1 MSDFLQV
8 LPQQKDRYRRDMQAL
23 AVQYFSQRERLSPAE
38 TIELIRVMGAPTV
51 KELCGPFSWAQ
62 TPYLRP
68 IFERFWSRGFSE
80 GAVAKAS
87 QLGFTDGVLIN
98 IVAYAA
104 YARPGSISFLLPS
117 DVFAQDFS
125 KDKIDPL
132 LEHSP
137 IVAAAF
143 ASAKARDADATILNK
158 KMRSGYRLRLFGAN
172 SVKRLKSFAG
182 IYRLL
187 DETDDFENDPKQGD
201 PEDLLDRSALTGS
214 DHAVRKLKGT
224 TPTLDYG
231 RGWKDYLAG
240 DQQKLHI
247 TCPSCSMPFVLTWN
261 LIRWDKTTEHHPE
274 TAHAVCPNGH
284 KIPHELKR
292 QLVTA
297 GRYIPT
303 NPKATMP
310 SWHIPGFVSFAD
322 QMSWPKTVTKFL
334 EAGKDPAKLKVVFN
348 TRFGEPFEDRSGE
361 RIHVESLRDRR
372 DKYAAEVPAGVG
384 VLTLA
389 VDVQRLWMEVL
400 LVGWGAGEESWRIHH
415 WRLEGDTSVT
425 VAAPGQV
432 TVWDRLSQLIQ
443 RAYVHEAGIALTP
456 AITLIDS
463 ADGERTQVVYD
474 FVKAMSPW
482 NVFAARGE
490 KMFNGRLRAN
500 REAMVRIGTASD
512 TSIRLVRMNTYA
524 ARNTVYS
531 RLRIKSPGYG
541 RMHWPLLPED
551 SPEFPE
557 DYFKQFENEKKVSE
571 PIAKGS
577 SVMEDVWVTTGRNEG
592 PDLEVISLCALH
604 QLGDAVRHNLVQ
616 LVTQVAAQG
625 EALRLSRELG
635 TPKFPVRTERP
646 ETPGRDRPLRG

>member
-1 MSDFLQV
+1 MSELLQV
-8 LPQQKDRYRRDMQAL
+8 LPQQRDRYRQEMQRL
-23 AVQYFSQRERLSPAE
+23 AHQYFARRERLTPAE
-38 TIELIRVMGAPTV
+38 TIERIRVMGPPTV
-51 KELCGPFSWAQ
+51 KELCGPFRWAQ

-68 IFERFWSRGFSE
+68 IFDAFWSRGFSE

-87 QLGFTDGVLIN
+87 QLGFTDSLLMN
-98 IVAYAA
+98 IIAYAA
-104 YARPGSISFLLPS
+104 YARPGSISILLPS

-143 ASAKARDADATILNK
+143 TSARSRDADATMLNK
-158 KMRSGYRLRLFGAN
+158 KMTSGYRLRIFGAN

-214 DHAVRKLKGT
+214 DHANRKLKGT
-224 TPTLDYG
+224 TPTLDHG

-240 DQQKLHI
+240 NQQKLHV
-247 TCPSCSMPFVLTWN
+247 TCPHCGCPFVLTWN
-261 LIRWDKTTEHHPE
+261 LIRWDKTTQHHPE
-274 TAHAVCPNGH
+274 TAHAVCPHGH
-284 KIPHELKR
+284 KIPHELKKS
-292 QLVTA
+292 LVTSA
-297 GRYIPT
+297 HFVAT
-303 NPKATMP
+303 NPTAAMP
-310 SWHIPGFVSFAD
+310 SWHLPGFISFAE
-322 QMSWPKTVTKFL
+322 QMSWGKIAESFL

-348 TRFGEPFEDRSGE
+348 TKFGEPFEDRGE
-361 RIHVESLRDRR
+361 RIHVESLKDRR

-389 VDVQRLWMEVL
+389 IDVQRLWVEAL

-415 WRLEGDTSVT
+415 WRIEGNTSVT
-425 VAAPGQV
+425 VGPPGTM
-432 TVWDRLSQLIQ
+432 TVWDKVARLFQQ
-443 RAYVHEAGIALTP
+443 VYVHEAGVALTP

-463 ADGERTQVVYD
+463 ADGDRTQVVYD
-474 FVKAMSPW
+474 FVKAHTSW

-490 KMFNGRLRAN
+490 KQFNGRLRAN
-500 REAMVRIGTASD
+500 RDAMVRIGTASD

-524 ARNTVYS
+524 ARDTVYG

-541 RMHWPLLPED
+541 RMHWPLLPSD
-551 SPEFPE
+551 SPEFPD
-557 DYFKQFENEKKVSE
+557 DYFKQFENEKKISE
-571 PIAKGS
+571 PISKGS
-577 SVMEDVWVTTGRNEG
+577 SLTEEVWVTTGRNEA

-604 QLGDAVRHNLVQ
+604 QLGDAVRHNLPQ
-616 LVTQVAAQG
+616 LVAQVAAQG
-625 EALRLSRELG
+625 EALRLQRALG
-635 TPKFPVRTERP
+635 TPRFPVATARP
-646 ETPGRDRPLRG
+646 EIAGRDRPTRA